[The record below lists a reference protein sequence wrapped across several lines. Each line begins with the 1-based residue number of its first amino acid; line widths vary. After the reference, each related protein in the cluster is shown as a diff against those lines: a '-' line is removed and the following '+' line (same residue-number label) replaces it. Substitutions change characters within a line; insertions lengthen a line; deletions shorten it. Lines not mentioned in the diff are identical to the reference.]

1 MLKYLLPLNEVIVDF
16 YDDLKSKSSGYARFV
31 LDCEELL
38 LWLLLVR
45 TRQCESKTAEAE
57 N

>member
-31 LDCEELL
+31 LECEELL

-45 TRQCESKTAEAE
+45 TRQCESKTAG
-57 N
+57 